1 MSDKHHL
8 PWAAAAI
15 ILQGFLA
22 PAPTPAQQWPSWG
35 GDPGGMK
42 YAALDQINKDN
53 VGRLKVAWSYDTGDA
68 TDGNDP
74 ERPNQSAHESTPLVV
89 DGVLYLTTPF
99 ARLFAL
105 DPETGK
111 ALWVYDPKPD
121 LRGTRFGLYIHRG
134 AAFWSGGDEKRIL
147 LGDQSGRMHSID
159 AATGRPDPNF
169 GADGVLDLRSGV
181 AAKFSQAQ
189 YGMTSPQAICGDII
203 IAGGRVSDGNP
214 RGPSG
219 DVRGLD
225 VRTGEQRWR
234 FHTVPC
240 PGEFGH
246 DTWEGDS
253 WKDRG
258 GTNAWSVMSV
268 DEENELVFLPLTSPS
283 YDYYGG
289 DRHGANLFSDSVVA
303 LDCKTGRR
311 KWHFQTIHHDLWD
324 WDLPSQPMLISV
336 EREGRKVPAVAV
348 ITKTGFVFLLD
359 RLTGEPLFDVE
370 ERPVPAGGTPGEQY
384 WPTQPHPVKPPPFTR
399 QSMTRDEITDV
410 TPESRAECM
419 TLLED
424 AQIEGPLFRPIG
436 ERLTVMFP
444 GTNGGSN
451 WGGGAFDPSTGLLYI
466 NSMDVAALFRVVKRP
481 EDALLPYRIRGT
493 KYGRLWDSNQYPCQK
508 PPWGHLTAIDMNRG
522 EFRWRV
528 VLGEFEELTARGVP
542 QTGTPSLGGPIVT
555 AGGLVFIAATNDSR
569 FRAFDKDTGETLW
582 ETRLP
587 ASGHATPITYL
598 GPTNGKQYVAIAV
611 GGGNKYNK
619 NYMARVAVFA
629 LE

>member
-1 MSDKHHL
+1 M
-8 PWAAAAI
+8 
-15 ILQGFLA
+15 
-22 PAPTPAQQWPSWG
+22 
-35 GDPGGMK
+35 
-42 YAALDQINKDN
+42 
-53 VGRLKVAWSYDTGDA
+53 
-68 TDGNDP
+68 
-74 ERPNQSAHESTPLVV
+74 
-89 DGVLYLTTPF
+89 
-99 ARLFAL
+99 
-105 DPETGK
+105 
-111 ALWVYDPKPD
+111 
-121 LRGTRFGLYIHRG
+121 
-134 AAFWSGGDEKRIL
+134 
-147 LGDQSGRMHSID
+147 
-159 AATGRPDPNF
+159 
-169 GADGVLDLRSGV
+169 
-181 AAKFSQAQ
+181 
-189 YGMTSPQAICGDII
+189 
-203 IAGGRVSDGNP
+203 
-214 RGPSG
+214 
-219 DVRGLD
+219 RGLD

-234 FHTVPC
+234 FHTVPR

-424 AQIEGPLFRPIG
+424 AQIEGPL
-436 ERLTVMFP
+436 
-444 GTNGGSN
+444 
-451 WGGGAFDPSTGLLYI
+451 
-466 NSMDVAALFRVVKRP
+466 
-481 EDALLPYRIRGT
+481 
-493 KYGRLWDSNQYPCQK
+493 
-508 PPWGHLTAIDMNRG
+508 
-522 EFRWRV
+522 
-528 VLGEFEELTARGVP
+528 VP
-542 QTGTPSLGGPIVT
+542 
-555 AGGLVFIAATNDSR
+555 ADR
-569 FRAFDKDTGETLW
+569 
-582 ETRLP
+582 
-587 ASGHATPITYL
+587 
-598 GPTNGKQYVAIAV
+598 
-611 GGGNKYNK
+611 
-619 NYMARVAVFA
+619 
-629 LE
+629 